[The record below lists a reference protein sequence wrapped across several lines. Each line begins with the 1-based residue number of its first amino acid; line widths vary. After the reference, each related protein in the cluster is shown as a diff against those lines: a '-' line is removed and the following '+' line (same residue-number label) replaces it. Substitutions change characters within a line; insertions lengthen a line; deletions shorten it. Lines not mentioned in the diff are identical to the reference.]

1 MLDLSDL
8 FSRPQQ
14 ASKFHQRLFITPQ
27 KIFFPGQN
35 DLKSFINNK
44 PQSLFI
50 KPQSLF
56 NTVQFFSKQKHSS
69 NYEKIQSN
77 NKNRLYR
84 SNGRLY

>member
-14 ASKFHQRLFITPQ
+14 ASKFHQ
-27 KIFFPGQN
+27 
-35 DLKSFINNK
+35 
-44 PQSLFI
+44 SLFI
-50 KPQSLF
+50 KPQKIFFQTLTSLKVYSTQSNF
-56 NTVQFFSKQKHSS
+56 FFSKQKHSS